1 MACNK
6 YYLILYSYAI
16 LQHKNSNFS
25 HSNDLYSCAIFW
37 KKIWLKFRIHA
48 KFRAKNIYFEW
59 MRNFVLKKSF
69 RAKPRNCCARES
81 TVSWKPY
88 FWETEGPRVAI
99 SLLMLP
105 QVYIV
110 NEALRCKP
118 LKTLGAYK
126 IVIYTSQKLGSLNKK
141 LYVNFKNGLSL
152 LNA

>member
-1 MACNK
+1 
-6 YYLILYSYAI
+6 
-16 LQHKNSNFS
+16 
-25 HSNDLYSCAIFW
+25 
-37 KKIWLKFRIHA
+37 
-48 KFRAKNIYFEW
+48 

-69 RAKPRNCCARES
+69 RAKPRTCCARES
-81 TVSWKPY
+81 IVSWKPY